1 MKTLLPVLFSALL
14 LAGGDTEK
22 PHISDLTVALE
33 AGNINIGFV
42 LANVFDDELVE
53 RIQTGLPTGFDFKL
67 KLVKNQRWW
76 WFDPAVRAADFH
88 VVAMYNAVT
97 GEYLVN
103 YKQDGKLIDSR
114 VVREIP
120 ELRDAM
126 TRFESLQA
134 FDTEGLET
142 KKRLWVRVRAE
153 LGSRH
158 LLFLIP
164 TTIETDWAESRRFRL
179 PEIPE

>member
-1 MKTLLPVLFSALL
+1 MRALAGFLVSALL
-14 LAGGDTEK
+14 FAGGVTDK
-22 PHISDLTVALE
+22 AHISDLTVSLQAGEISVGFALS
-33 AGNINIGFV
+33 
-42 LANVFDDELVE
+42 NVFDDELVE
-53 RIQTGLPTGFDFKL
+53 RIHTGLATGFDFKL
-67 KLVKNQRWW
+67 RLVKSQRWW
-76 WFDPAVRAADFH
+76 WFDAALRSTEFH

-114 VVREIP
+114 VVRDIP
-120 ELRDAM
+120 ALREAM
-126 TRFESLQA
+126 TRFEDLHV

-142 KKRLWVRVRAE
+142 RKRLWVRVQAE

-179 PEIPE
+179 PEMPE